1 MKPSQTI
8 FNRDQ
13 GTVTISEKEYN
24 KLLQYRELCREF
36 KAVLGEGGAKWVTSS
51 HQPILK
57 NMTLACVKTV
67 ATPTT
72 PAGMQEDV

>member
-36 KAVLGEGGAKWVTSS
+36 KAVLGEGDAK
-51 HQPILK
+51 
-57 NMTLACVKTV
+57 
-67 ATPTT
+67 
-72 PAGMQEDV
+72 

>member
-1 MKPSQTI
+1 MQRTISRKPTFKIRDSRHENNKHFVRWCSSMKPSQTI

-36 KAVLGEGGAKWVTSS
+36 KAVLGEGGAK
-51 HQPILK
+51 
-57 NMTLACVKTV
+57 
-67 ATPTT
+67 
-72 PAGMQEDV
+72 

>member
-8 FNRDQ
+8 FNRDD

-36 KAVLGEGGAKWVTSS
+36 KAVLGEGGAK
-51 HQPILK
+51 
-57 NMTLACVKTV
+57 
-67 ATPTT
+67 
-72 PAGMQEDV
+72 